1 MDEIYDQLKPYYLKK
16 EFPHFAVEKMKSLG
30 IQGAHIK
37 DFGGP
42 GFNNV
47 EVGAILYEMAKKDAS
62 LATFYLVHNLLG
74 NNVINELGD
83 DDQR

>member
-1 MDEIYDQLKPYYLKK
+1 
-16 EFPHFAVEKMKSLG
+16 
-30 IQGAHIK
+30 
-37 DFGGP
+37 
-42 GFNNV
+42 
-47 EVGAILYEMAKKDAS
+47 LYEMAKKDAS